1 MPRIRTAL
9 VLAAASALLLTGC
22 ATTAA
27 TPAGTTSS
35 GGAAAADDAFPV
47 TITHAFGETT
57 IEGKPERVATVSWAN
72 QEAALALGVVP
83 VGMPA
88 VTWGDDD
95 GDGILPWVEDKLEEM
110 GADTPV
116 LFDEAD
122 GFDYEAIADTA
133 PDVILA
139 AYSGMNQ
146 EEYDTLSKI
155 APVVAYPDVA
165 WGTTWQELTEI
176 NGTALGMK
184 DEAETLVDDLTTQLG
199 ELTAAQ
205 PDIAGKSVM
214 FSSFDATNLA
224 EIGFYSLED
233 PRQLFLQDLGMEP
246 ASTVVEQSEDTDQ
259 FWITN
264 STEEIERFSDLDV
277 LVTYGD
283 DTTLA
288 TMQADPLLSR
298 IPAVADGSVV
308 VLPLANAPLS
318 AAANP
323 SPLSIPA
330 SLTADYVDLIG
341 EAAAK
346 VSD

>member
-1 MPRIRTAL
+1 MPRFRSVAA
-9 VLAAASALLLTGC
+9 LAAASLLLLTGC
-22 ATTAA
+22 ATTA
-27 TPAGTTSS
+27 TPAAGDADS
-35 GGAAAADDAFPV
+35 AAPGDDSAFPV
-47 TITHAFGETT
+47 TIEHAFGETEIT
-57 IEGKPERVATVSWAN
+57 SKPERVATVSWGN

-95 GDGILPWVEDKLEEM
+95 GDGVLPWVEDKLTELGVE
-110 GADTPV
+110 TPT

-122 GFDYEAIADTA
+122 GIDFEAVADSN

-139 AYSGMNQ
+139 AYSGLTQ
-146 EEYDTLSKI
+146 ADYDTLSKI

-165 WGTTWQELTEI
+165 WGTTWQEMTI
-176 NGTALGMK
+176 MNGTALGLE
-184 DEAETLVDDLTTQLG
+184 DEATALVDEMTDSLAD
-199 ELTAAQ
+199 TAAAH
-205 PDIAGKSVM
+205 PDIADKTTM

-224 EIGFYSLED
+224 EIGFYSRQD
-233 PRQLFLQDLGMEP
+233 PRQLFLEDLGLVP
-246 ASTVVEQSEDTDQ
+246 AATVTEQSESTDQ
-259 FWITN
+259 FWITT
-264 STEEIERFSDLDV
+264 STERIERFDDLDI

-298 IPAVADGSVV
+298 IPAVASGAVV
-308 VLPLANAPLS
+308 VLPATNSPLA

-323 SPLSIPA
+323 SPLSIPNE
-330 SLTADYVDLIG
+330 LTSEYVDLLG

-346 VSD
+346 VGQ

>member
-1 MPRIRTAL
+1 MPRIRTAFAL
-9 VLAAASALLLTGC
+9 VAASALILTGC

-27 TPAGTTSS
+27 PAGTSSS
-35 GGAAAADDAFPV
+35 GGTAATADDAFPV

-57 IEGKPERVATVSWAN
+57 IKSKPERVATVSWAN

-95 GDGILPWVEDKLEEM
+95 GDGVLPWVEEKLEEL
-110 GADTPV
+110 GAETPV

-122 GFDYEAIADTA
+122 GFDYEAIADAA

-165 WGTTWQELTEI
+165 WGTTWQELTVV

-184 DEAETLVDDLTTQLG
+184 DEAEKLVDDLTGQLDD
-199 ELTAAQ
+199 LTGAH
-205 PDIAGKSVM
+205 PDIAGKTVM

-246 ASTVVEQSEDTDQ
+246 ASTVVEQSKDTDQ

-308 VLPLANAPLS
+308 ILPIANAPLS

-323 SPLSIPA
+323 SPLSIPN
-330 SLTADYVDLIG
+330 SLTTDYVDLIG
-341 EAAAK
+341 KAAAK